1 MASLASVMSEEG
13 TAGADTAPPA
23 ERASETKGER
33 TRRRLLEIAIE
44 RFGERGYRATS
55 VSEIARAAGLTQAA
69 AYAYFPSKEALFDAA
84 VDADAS
90 ALVAEAEARV
100 ADVPA
105 RQLVPM
111 LLVMF
116 LGGLD
121 RHPLVR
127 RVLSG
132 KEPEALERLVD
143 LPVLGRLT
151 GDIADAIRTAQGRGE
166 VRTDLDA
173 DLFASG
179 AETILLSLLMS
190 VSQVGSSTE
199 TRRQLGVLTIF
210 DAVLRPPE

>member
-1 MASLASVMSEEG
+1 LATVVGAVSDRG
-13 TAGADTAPPA
+13 TVDAEVPAPA
-23 ERASETKGER
+23 ERAPETKGER

-100 ADVPA
+100 EGTPA

-116 LGGLD
+116 LGGLN

-132 KEPEALERLVD
+132 QEPDALERLVD

-151 GDIADAIRTAQGRGE
+151 GDISDAIRAAQERGE
-166 VRTDLDA
+166 VRADIDA

-179 AETILLSLLMS
+179 AETIVLSLLMS
-190 VSQVGSSTE
+190 ITQVGSSTE

>member
-1 MASLASVMSEEG
+1 MV
-13 TAGADTAPPA
+13 GAVSDRGAVDTEVPAPA
-23 ERASETKGER
+23 ERAPETKGER
-33 TRRRLLEIAIE
+33 TRRRLLAIAIE

-100 ADVPA
+100 EGTPA

-132 KEPEALERLVD
+132 QEPDALERLVD

-151 GDIADAIRTAQGRGE
+151 GDISDAIRAAQERGE
-166 VRTDLDA
+166 VRADIDA

-179 AETILLSLLMS
+179 AETIVLSLLMS
-190 VSQVGSSTE
+190 ITQVGSSTE